1 MEENVMKF
9 SWKTIVGVLL
19 IAVSTVLGFLT
30 KTPILV
36 TTSIIGIVAGAT
48 LAISEQVKKTT
59 LSGWKLVVYLIGTIG
74 GTVLLSLSGYS
85 DVVIGEI
92 AGAVLLIVSVIFG
105 IAVDKAKK
113 D

>member
-1 MEENVMKF
+1 MKF

-36 TTSIIGIVAGAT
+36 TTSIIGIIAGAT
-48 LAISEQVKKTT
+48 LAIFEQVKKTT

-92 AGAVLLIVSVIFG
+92 AGSVLLIVSVIFG